1 MRCRPFCAA
10 ALSLILLGGCAT
22 IPPGPSVPVMPAR
35 HASFEAFQADDRVC
49 RSFAEE
55 RSGWDANQTVNRN
68 LAGGAAAGALLGAAA
83 GALIGAAAGDAA
95 AGLALGAGGGL
106 LAGTAMA
113 ANPALAAGSEVQRR
127 YDLAYQQCMA
137 AKGHELPA
145 VRTEP
150 RRVRYAPP
158 PPPPPPPPRA
168 FLGPPP
174 PPPPPVG
181 ADAFCYRPLPY

>member
-1 MRCRPFCAA
+1 MKRRPMAA
-10 ALSLILLGGCAT
+10 AAFSLFLLGGCAA

-35 HASFEAFQADDRVC
+35 NASFEAFQADDRIC

-55 RSGWDANQTVNRN
+55 RSGWEANQTVNRN

-113 ANPALAAGSEVQRR
+113 ASPALAAGSEVQRR
-127 YDLAYQQCMA
+127 YDQAYQQCMA
-137 AKGHELPA
+137 AKGHDVPA
-145 VRTEP
+145 VRAEP
-150 RRVRYAPP
+150 RRARHA

-168 FLGPPP
+168 YVGPPP
-174 PPPPPVG
+174 PPIG
-181 ADAFCYRPLPY
+181 ASAGYGRPLPY

>member
-1 MRCRPFCAA
+1 MRRRP
-10 ALSLILLGGCAT
+10 LLVVGFTLFFSGGCAT

-35 HASFEAFQADDRVC
+35 HASFEAFQADDRLC
-49 RSFAEE
+49 RSWAEE

-127 YDLAYQQCMA
+127 YDHAYQQCMA
-137 AKGHELPA
+137 AKGHAAPA
-145 VRTEP
+145 FRPEP
-150 RRVRYAPP
+150 HRARHA
-158 PPPPPPPPRA
+158 PPPPPRA
-168 FLGPPP
+168 YVGPPP
-174 PPPPPVG
+174 PPIG
-181 ADAFCYRPLPY
+181 AGAAGSGPLLY